1 LALGRGEE
9 AQSEQALAVE
19 AFTAAAA
26 RAPDAAEPRRELAF
40 ALTRQ
45 GEMQGEVS
53 GEWAQALPALERAAQ
68 MLAEMHAADPARMDY
83 VRQHALVLERL
94 GDARANMRDTAR
106 AGALYAQLLDLR
118 RDLLA
123 RDPQNSQAQSALA
136 DALVRVGD
144 AALAQGRPADALSA
158 FDESRMLRA
167 RAAAARGGEEDADEA
182 LALARLWRQSA
193 IARRRVGENEDWPG
207 AYNSAVQ
214 LMRPLADAEG
224 AATEIK
230 RELIGLYMAYGD
242 ELGRSNRRAQAQ
254 RQWRA
259 GLARA
264 EAELVLN
271 SDDVALNRDAAR
283 LRARLE

>member
-1 LALGRGEE
+1 
-9 AQSEQALAVE
+9 
-19 AFTAAAA
+19 
-26 RAPDAAEPRRELAF
+26 
-40 ALTRQ
+40 
-45 GEMQGEVS
+45 
-53 GEWAQALPALERAAQ
+53 
-68 MLAEMHAADPARMDY
+68 
-83 VRQHALVLERL
+83 
-94 GDARANMRDTAR
+94 
-106 AGALYAQLLDLR
+106 
-118 RDLLA
+118 
-123 RDPQNSQAQSALA
+123 
-136 DALVRVGD
+136 
-144 AALAQGRPADALSA
+144 
-158 FDESRMLRA
+158 MLRA
-167 RAAAARGGEEDADEA
+167 RAATARGGEEDADEA